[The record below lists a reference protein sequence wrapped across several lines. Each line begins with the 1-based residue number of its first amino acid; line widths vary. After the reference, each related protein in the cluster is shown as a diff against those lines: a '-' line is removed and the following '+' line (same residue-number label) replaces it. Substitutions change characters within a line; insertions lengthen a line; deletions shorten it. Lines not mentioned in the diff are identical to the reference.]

1 MKPREFD
8 DLVRQKFDQDDFAYN
23 PANWD
28 KLAEQLDGRGK
39 KRNIFMWWM
48 PLVGMAASVAF
59 AIGVPKVLQESS
71 RSYKSM
77 YALLSGSNTPADNT
91 DHAQISEPAVVAVVQ
106 HNDRRAAP
114 TPAPEDVSH
123 WFNIRLD
130 NAITTPKS
138 TRAKKTQADV
148 NALLMAAGT
157 QVQAERY
164 MDNDAEQSNA
174 KKKKVLAA
182 KAGYYTFN
190 EKETERKPVKTAI
203 MLSGGVNYG
212 GASTGYLVGASA
224 RHMVTD
230 KVYVEGDL
238 AFLGTSNSQQTQYL
252 ETVPQQAHAIMR
264 NSTARTINAKNTT
277 TDAKPTSTPLTQSYV
292 KTESESYNLYYAQIT
307 PSLGYKLVKRMSIGV
322 GPDFQQMLVDNRP
335 APSDVERGT
344 LKEVPMFDI
353 GFMGKTEY
361 AVTRNIKAAVYY
373 REGINNVITPTGKY
387 IDRNYVQF
395 QVKCAIFNK

>member
-1 MKPREFD
+1 M
-8 DLVRQKFDQDDFAYN
+8 
-23 PANWD
+23 
-28 KLAEQLDGRGK
+28 
-39 KRNIFMWWM
+39 
-48 PLVGMAASVAF
+48 
-59 AIGVPKVLQESS
+59 
-71 RSYKSM
+71 
-77 YALLSGSNTPADNT
+77 
-91 DHAQISEPAVVAVVQ
+91 
-106 HNDRRAAP
+106 
-114 TPAPEDVSH
+114 
-123 WFNIRLD
+123 
-130 NAITTPKS
+130 
-138 TRAKKTQADV
+138 
-148 NALLMAAGT
+148 
-157 QVQAERY
+157 
-164 MDNDAEQSNA
+164 
-174 KKKKVLAA
+174 
-182 KAGYYTFN
+182 
-190 EKETERKPVKTAI
+190 
-203 MLSGGVNYG
+203 
-212 GASTGYLVGASA
+212 
-224 RHMVTD
+224 
-230 KVYVEGDL
+230 EGDL